1 MLNYR
6 SFHKLTGRSIG
17 KNFILGSNFLLFI
30 LALIMVNREMAKVAK
45 VVTVNPVSNKDIQ
58 PASPPSGDAL
68 VPGPSAEPNTRL
80 ASIGH
85 SNDITESLRPW
96 DTLIERYCKEFG
108 VDPDLASA
116 VLYIESRGDPY
127 IVSRKGALGLMQIT
141 QATADFMGVGDVFD
155 PEENIK
161 AGVKYIGW
169 LIKKYDETTA
179 LLAYNAGIGT
189 LEQNRIPS
197 ETRNFIDKVLS
208 LKTMLKVKKNK
219 SI

>member
-1 MLNYR
+1 MLNYN
-6 SFHKLTGRSIG
+6 SFNRLLGKSVG
-17 KNFILGSNFLLFI
+17 KNLIVGSNCLIFIFALF
-30 LALIMVNREMAKVAK
+30 MVNREMTKNAKAESVNPISNKDLLPASAPLDDVLTPEPAMGSNAKVAS
-45 VVTVNPVSNKDIQ
+45 VARP
-58 PASPPSGDAL
+58 
-68 VPGPSAEPNTRL
+68 
-80 ASIGH
+80 
-85 SNDITESLRPW
+85 NDISESLRPW
-96 DTLIERYCKEFG
+96 DALIQRYCKEFG

-141 QATADFMGVGDVFD
+141 QATADFMEVGDVFD

-161 AGVKYIGW
+161 AGVKYIAW

-208 LKTMLKVKKNK
+208 LKTLLKAEKNK